1 MLRSE
6 PHGYS
11 RCVDALTDVL
21 GVARVSG
28 TVLAHVQAHEPWGLD
43 LVLGNGAAFHAVTAG
58 PVWLEVEGEPPR
70 QLMPGD
76 VVLLPTGVRHL
87 LLSAPGVAAQRLD
100 NELKAELLTAAG
112 DLAIP
117 GPGRRSRFLCGGF
130 SYDNE
135 FAHPLLSLLPG
146 VLHVSPAD
154 EGPDTPLQ
162 STLRLLM
169 GELSR
174 HQPGSEAAV
183 ERLIEVLFVH
193 VIRSWLDTAADSTPP
208 SWLTGLRDAVV
219 ARALGLLHAEPERAW
234 TIGELAAA
242 VHVSRST
249 LVRRFNDLVGE
260 PPAAY
265 LTRWRMELAARLLRE
280 SEQPVGRISQLVGYS
295 SQFAFSRAFSRH
307 RGEPPGRYRKRIKSS
322 LAA

>member
-1 MLRSE
+1 M
-6 PHGYS
+6 
-11 RCVDALTDVL
+11 DALADVL
-21 GVARVSG
+21 EVARVSG
-28 TVLAHVQAHEPWGLD
+28 SVLAHIHAHEPWGLD
-43 LVLGNGAAFHAVTAG
+43 LLLENGAACHAVTAG
-58 PVWLEVEGEPPR
+58 SIWLEVDGEPAQR
-70 QLMPGD
+70 LMPGD
-76 VVLLPTGVRHL
+76 VVLLPTGLRHL
-87 LLSAPGVAAQRLD
+87 LLSAPGVPARRYDAD
-100 NELKAELLTAAG
+100 LKAELVTDAG
-112 DLAIP
+112 DLVIP
-117 GPGRRSRFLCGGF
+117 GPGPPSRFLCAGF

-135 FAHPLLSLLPG
+135 LAHPLLSLLPP
-146 VLHVSPAD
+146 VLHVSAAD
-154 EGPDTPLQ
+154 EGPETPLQ

-174 HQPGSEAAV
+174 HQIGSEAAV

-193 VIRSWLDTAADSTPP
+193 VLRSWLDTSADSTPP

-219 ARALGLLHAEPERAW
+219 ARALGLLHSQPERAW
-234 TIGELAAA
+234 TIDELAAA

-280 SEQPVGRISQLVGYS
+280 SEQPVGRISHLVGYTS
-295 SQFAFSRAFSRH
+295 EFAFSRAFSKH

>member
-1 MLRSE
+1 
-6 PHGYS
+6 
-11 RCVDALTDVL
+11 VDALADVL
-21 GVARVSG
+21 AVARISG
-28 TVLAHVQAHEPWGLD
+28 SVLAHVHAHEPWGLD
-43 LVLGNGAAFHAVTAG
+43 LELPNGAAFHAVTAG
-58 PVWLEVEGEPPR
+58 SIWLEVDGEPAR
-70 QLMPGD
+70 RLMPGD
-76 VVLLPTGVRHL
+76 VVLLPTGLRHL
-87 LLSAPGVAAQRLD
+87 LLSAPGVPARRYD
-100 NELKAELLTAAG
+100 SDLKAELITATG

-117 GPGRRSRFLCGGF
+117 GPGPPSRFLCAGF
-130 SYDNE
+130 TYDNE
-135 FAHPLLSLLPG
+135 LAQPLLSLLPP
-146 VLHVSPAD
+146 VLLVSAAD
-154 EGPDTPLQ
+154 EGPETPLQ

-174 HQPGSEAAV
+174 HQIGSEAAT

-193 VIRSWLDTAADSTPP
+193 VIRSWLDASANSTPP

-219 ARALGLLHAEPERAW
+219 AQALGLLHAQPERAW
-234 TIGELAAA
+234 TVDELAAA

-265 LTRWRMELAARLLRE
+265 LTRWRIELAARLLRE
-280 SEQPVGRISQLVGYS
+280 SEQPVGRISHLVGYTS
-295 SQFAFSRAFSRH
+295 EFAFSRAFSKH

>member
-1 MLRSE
+1 
-6 PHGYS
+6 
-11 RCVDALTDVL
+11 VDALADVL
-21 GVARVSG
+21 TVTRISG
-28 TVLAHVQAHEPWGLD
+28 SVLAHVHAHEPWGLD
-43 LVLGNGAAFHAVTAG
+43 VVLANGAAFHAVTAG
-58 PVWLEVEGEPPR
+58 SVWLEIEGEPAR
-70 QLMPGD
+70 RLMPGD
-76 VVLLPTGVRHL
+76 VVLLPTPGFRHQ
-87 LLSAPGVAAQRLD
+87 LLSAPGAAARRYDADLT
-100 NELKAELLTAAG
+100 AELVTEAG
-112 DLAIP
+112 DLVMP
-117 GPGRRSRFLCGGF
+117 GPGPPSRFLCAGF

-135 FAHPLLSLLPG
+135 LAHPLLSLLPP

-174 HQPGSEAAV
+174 HQIGSEAAV

-193 VIRSWLDTAADSTPP
+193 VIRSWLDTSADSVPA

-219 ARALGLLHAEPERAW
+219 ARALGLLHSEPARAW
-234 TIGELAAA
+234 TIDELAAA

-280 SEQPVGRISQLVGYS
+280 SEQPVGRIAHVVGYTS
-295 SQFAFSRAFSRH
+295 EFAFSRAFTKH
-307 RGEPPGRYRKRIKSS
+307 RGEPPGRYRKRLKHP

>member
-1 MLRSE
+1 
-6 PHGYS
+6 
-11 RCVDALTDVL
+11 VDTLSDVL
-21 GVARVSG
+21 NVTRVSG
-28 TVLAHVQAHEPWGLD
+28 SVLAHVHAHEPWGLD
-43 LVLGNGAAFHAVTAG
+43 LVLANGAAFHAVTAG
-58 PVWLEVEGEPPR
+58 SVWLEVEGEPAR
-70 QLMPGD
+70 RLMPGD
-76 VVLLPTGVRHL
+76 VVLLPTTGLRHHL
-87 LLSAPGVAAQRLD
+87 VSAPGVAAQRFD
-100 NELKAELLTAAG
+100 ADLTAERVTDAG
-112 DLAIP
+112 DLVFP
-117 GPGRRSRFLCGGF
+117 GSGAASRFLCAGF

-135 FAHPLLSLLPG
+135 LAHPLLSLLPH

-162 STLRLLM
+162 STLRSLM

-174 HQPGSEAAV
+174 RQIGSQAAV

-193 VIRSWLDTAADSTPP
+193 VIRSWLATSADSLPP
-208 SWLTGLRDAVV
+208 SWLTGLRDAVI
-219 ARALGLLHAEPERAW
+219 ARALGLLHSQPERAW
-234 TIGELAAA
+234 TIDELAGA

-265 LTRWRMELAARLLRE
+265 LTRWRMELAAQLLRE
-280 SEQPVGRISQLVGYS
+280 SEQPVGRIAHLVGYTS
-295 SQFAFSRAFSRH
+295 EFAFSRAFKKH

>member
-1 MLRSE
+1 M
-6 PHGYS
+6 
-11 RCVDALTDVL
+11 DALTDVL
-21 GVARVSG
+21 DVTRISG
-28 TVLAHVQAHEPWGLD
+28 SVLAHVHAHEPWGLD
-43 LVLGNGAAFHAVTAG
+43 LTLEKGAAFHAVTAG
-58 PVWLEVEGEPPR
+58 SVWLEVEGEPAQ

-76 VVLLPTGVRHL
+76 VVLLPTPGLRHL
-87 LLSAPGVAAQRLD
+87 LVSAPGVAARRYAADLQ
-100 NELKAELLTAAG
+100 AELGTAAG
-112 DLAIP
+112 DLVIP
-117 GPGRRSRFLCGGF
+117 GPGSPSRFLCAGF
-130 SYDNE
+130 SYDHE
-135 FAHPLLSLLPG
+135 LAHPLLSLLPP

-174 HQPGSEAAV
+174 HQIGSEAAV

-193 VIRSWLDTAADSTPP
+193 VIRSWLATTSADSTPP

-219 ARALGLLHAEPERAW
+219 ARALGLLHSEPERAW
-234 TIGELAAA
+234 TINELAAA

-265 LTRWRMELAARLLRE
+265 LTRWRMELAARLLRD
-280 SEQPVGRISQLVGYS
+280 SEQSVGRISHRVGYTS
-295 SQFAFSRAFSRH
+295 EHAFSRAFTKQ
-307 RGEPPGRYRKRIKSS
+307 RGEPPGRYRKRIKSLLS
-322 LAA
+322 A